1 MWNFFYQNKLT
12 NALFWSFCW
21 HLLFGIIQQINNMD
35 LLGSIMGKMEK
46 RSKRPEPTK
55 QQKDLIER
63 NKKLV
68 EREREKKKFM
78 KKKIEVISIW

>member
-1 MWNFFYQNKLT
+1 
-12 NALFWSFCW
+12 
-21 HLLFGIIQQINNMD
+21 MD

-55 QQKDLIER
+55 QQKDIIER
-63 NKKLV
+63 NRKLV

-78 KKKIEVISIW
+78 KKKIEVTWN

>member
-1 MWNFFYQNKLT
+1 MFS
-12 NALFWSFCW
+12 A
-21 HLLFGIIQQINNMD
+21 IMD

-78 KKKIEVISIW
+78 KKKIEVIFFEFINVVFCCRC

>member
-1 MWNFFYQNKLT
+1 
-12 NALFWSFCW
+12 
-21 HLLFGIIQQINNMD
+21 MD